1 MKKTNLFYLTMLI
14 CYINFSLRAQI
25 AANSDSIRPILVGQ
39 TIPFMQLTDAEG
51 KIIDTKEL
59 FSQKN
64 TVLIFYRGGWCPYCN
79 VHLRELGEL
88 EASLISQG
96 YQIVAV
102 SPDAPQKL
110 KNTIDKE
117 KVNYTLL
124 SDNKTE
130 LIQKMGIAFYG
141 PDKYKKLFSDA
152 SDGGHDKG
160 VLPVPSVF
168 FVDKQGKVAFSYI
181 DPNYKVRLSGKLVN
195 AIASNLDFGK

>member
-1 MKKTNLFYLTMLI
+1 MKRTNVFYLIMLI
-14 CYINFSLRAQI
+14 CLMNISLKAQI
-25 AANSDSIRPILVGQ
+25 ALNADSIRPILVGQ
-39 TIPFMQLTDAEG
+39 TIPFIHLIDADG
-51 KIIDTKEL
+51 KSVDTKEL
-59 FSQKN
+59 FLQKN

-79 VHLRELGEL
+79 VHLRELGEM

-141 PDKYKKLFSDA
+141 PEKYKKLFIDS
-152 SDGGHDKG
+152 SDGGNDKG

-168 FVDKQGKVAFSYI
+168 FVDKQGKIAFSYV